1 MGINGGHPCD
11 VFGEFAQ
18 IPTTPDLANWLAIM
32 CDLLL
37 CENNRSYF
45 SCPGSYWGVWPGL
58 LRGGE
63 EKCKVKSR

>member
-1 MGINGGHPCD
+1 MGIDGGHLCD

-18 IPTTPDLANWLAIM
+18 IPTTPENSLAIM
-32 CDLLL
+32 CELLL
-37 CENNRSYF
+37 CENNRRHFACSRVI
-45 SCPGSYWGVWPGL
+45 GGVWPGL